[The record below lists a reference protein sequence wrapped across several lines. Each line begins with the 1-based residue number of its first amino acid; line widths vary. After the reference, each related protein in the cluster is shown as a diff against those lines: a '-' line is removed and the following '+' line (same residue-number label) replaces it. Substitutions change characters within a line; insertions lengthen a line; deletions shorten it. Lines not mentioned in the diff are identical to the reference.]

1 MPAWPNVR
9 TLGFYSLLQHENHL
23 PDVYDKGA
31 LQSRIINWANS
42 LKSGLATSP
51 YHIVMGKNKSDFVW
65 GSNAVAANQAVALI
79 MAYRI
84 SGDKAFLDAALTNLD
99 YLLGRN
105 ATGYCFLTGLGRKS
119 PMNIHHRQ
127 SGADGIKDPVPGL
140 LAGGPNPNQEDKGQ
154 GGVVY
159 PSNYPARSFVD
170 AQGSY
175 ASNEICINWNAP
187 MAYAACAI
195 EAIMAEQGR
204 AEGTRVEDNKPLTE
218 TMILLSSYPNPFN
231 ANTTLRWRL
240 EDDAFVEVIVYNV
253 RGERAATL
261 VQEQQSRGEH
271 AMVWH
276 AEAMPTGVYVVM
288 LKAGERIV
296 RQKVML
302 VK

>member
-1 MPAWPNVR
+1 
-9 TLGFYSLLQHENHL
+9 
-23 PDVYDKGA
+23 
-31 LQSRIINWANS
+31 
-42 LKSGLATSP
+42 
-51 YHIVMGKNKSDFVW
+51 
-65 GSNAVAANQAVALI
+65 
-79 MAYRI
+79 MAYRVG
-84 SGDKAFLDAALTNLD
+84 GDEAFLAAALTNLD

-105 ATGYCFLTGLGRKS
+105 ATGYSFVTGLGSKS
-119 PMNIHHRQ
+119 PKNIHHRQ

-140 LAGGPNPNQEDKGQ
+140 LAGGPNPNQEDKGS
-154 GGVVY
+154 GVVY
-159 PSNYPARSFVD
+159 PSNLPARSFVD
-170 AQGSY
+170 VQGSY

-204 AEGTRVEDNKPLTE
+204 AEGSRVEDNVPLVE
-218 TMILLSSYPNPFN
+218 TIALLPSYPNPFN

-253 RGERAATL
+253 RGERAAIL

-271 AMVWH
+271 VTVWR
-276 AEAMPTGVYVVM
+276 ADGLPTGIYVVV
-288 LKAGERIV
+288 LKAGERMV